1 MEKSTTREKN
11 VGLNPVS
18 RVKSSRY
25 TIADSCDVCTLDRY
39 IRMTCDDDLQALVIE
54 GKPSNDVLEAAR
66 MKLLS
71 EFAVLSGSTDKGII
85 VTKKIYLYRTLII
98 MYVISA
104 NLIASGDYSCIEML
118 NKNGLSCKEPK
129 NEDEVNKLLKR
140 IKSAITEKKVRMAEE
155 EKRLARIQGKGDK
168 PTRDGYM
175 ATLVAISKNAGFRID
190 TGITLAEYAAYL
202 KDYKREVE
210 LMRQREYGKDGK
222 KQ

>member
-1 MEKSTTREKN
+1 
-11 VGLNPVS
+11 
-18 RVKSSRY
+18 
-25 TIADSCDVCTLDRY
+25 
-39 IRMTCDDDLQALVIE
+39 MTCDDDLQALVIE

-118 NKNGLSCKEPK
+118 NKNGLSCKEPN
-129 NEDEVNKLLKR
+129 NEDEVNKLFKR

-155 EKRLARIQGKGDK
+155 EKRLARIQGKGEK
-168 PTRDGYM
+168 PTREGYM
-175 ATLVAISKNAGFRID
+175 ATLVAISKNAGFRIY